1 MDFLSKGGYAEV
13 FYDIEKEEV
22 FRRSPRILAST
33 NQIDVTSFNDLIFT
47 KSFEYTNYTP
57 TIHSIDISK
66 EYVSFRMPYYG
77 VPLYKWI
84 AQNNMITR
92 KRYAPYIMAQI
103 IIACIYFEKNGLV
116 HTDLKPSN
124 IMIETVFR
132 KDDGGDDGDVED
144 EDENGKDGKEGEESV
159 DSNDSDILDIIVRVI
174 DFNSTSIKIVGDT
187 DTSTNT
193 NTYDTDNEWSNAIG
207 TWNYCAPEIT
217 LYDQP
222 YNNSTSWS
230 IGIIAACIIDK
241 YPFIDLIT
249 KEMDTTVVEQE
260 VWCKFINQWYKKYYD
275 HMPLLRSC
283 WYNEE
288 WKKLIWG
295 CTHWKSSNRWSLTR
309 LYKYVYTELLLTQT
323 HSIKKLSRIIVPADI
338 EMIVSIQKNID
349 VGRLTI
355 KDRNKIITLVYNTCV
370 TMNTMNVFPT
380 AIALFDR
387 SIKVIEER
395 LLSSINQIAA
405 ACFMIACFVNNF
417 SIISSTDHMSILLNT
432 FVCINKSHV
441 LTYMYHIG
449 NMLHWKLW
457 EKPAHVIAVENNPN
471 LRYNTKLLYE
481 HIKDALIMK
490 NNMYKQSEIANHV
503 VDNLRTTPVS
513 YNIVTGSKQGKGDD
527 DSYDSDYEDDGDK
540 SDYGDDDDDDDD
552 DDNNDDS
559 IDQDQDKDRDQ
570 DHNNTC
576 NVFSRS
582 CSNNGE

>member
-22 FRRSPRILAST
+22 FRRSPRISAST

-57 TIHSIDISK
+57 NIHSIDISK

-84 AQNNMITR
+84 AQNNIITR

-132 KDDGGDDGDVED
+132 KED
-144 EDENGKDGKEGEESV
+144 EENAEDREDATDEKEGEESV
-159 DSNDSDILDIIVRVI
+159 DSDVSDIVDIIVRVI
-174 DFNSTSIKIVGDT
+174 DFNSTSVKIIGDT
-187 DTSTNT
+187 DIDTSTSTNT
-193 NTYDTDNEWSNAIG
+193 NKYDIDNEWTNAIG

-249 KEMDTTVVEQE
+249 KEMDNTVVEQE

-323 HSIKKLSRIIVPADI
+323 HSIKKLSRVIIPADI
-338 EMIVSIQKNID
+338 EMIVPIQKNID
-349 VGRLTI
+349 VGRLSV

-370 TMNTMNVFPT
+370 TMNVMNVFPT

-405 ACFMIACFVNNF
+405 ACFIIACFVNNF
-417 SIISSTDHMSILLNT
+417 SIISSTDHMSVLLNT
-432 FVCINKSHV
+432 FVCINRSHV

-449 NMLHWKLW
+449 NILHWKLW
-457 EKPAHVIAVENNPN
+457 EKPAHIIAVETNPN

-490 NNMYKQSEIANHV
+490 NNMYKQSEIAGQV
-503 VDNLRTTPVS
+503 IDNLRTTQVL
-513 YNIVTGSKQGKGDD
+513 YNIVTSSKHDEIDD

-540 SDYGDDDDDDDD
+540 SDYDEDDEDDY
-552 DDNNDDS
+552 NNNCVNE
-559 IDQDQDKDRDQ
+559 
-570 DHNNTC
+570 DHNNTS

-582 CSNNGE
+582 CSNNGEIGKRD